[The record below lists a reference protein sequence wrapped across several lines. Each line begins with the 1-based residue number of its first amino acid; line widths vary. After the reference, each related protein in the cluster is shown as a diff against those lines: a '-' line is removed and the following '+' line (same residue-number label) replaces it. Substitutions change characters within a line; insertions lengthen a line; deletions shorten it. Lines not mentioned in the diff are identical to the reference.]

1 MIHKA
6 VILAAGKGTRMR
18 ELTDEMPKP
27 MLPVR
32 GKPILEHIVTG
43 MRDAGITD
51 FCIIT
56 GWHAEKIETYFGD
69 GMAFGVKISYI
80 RQETQDGTGSSVAL
94 ARDFADG
101 EQFLM
106 SYGDIMVEKPIYAGI
121 VKRFSEGSFD
131 GTVSVLG
138 DTQLN
143 KALGLFLFDADFVLA
158 HLIEKPSDDEIAELH
173 KEGWLKKGDTFWYNA
188 GIFVFP
194 PSIFKYLSRIKKSPR
209 GEYEL
214 MDALTLAIRDKE
226 RYAGCMIKGSWA
238 DVRDPE
244 ILASLQ

>member
-69 GMAFGVKISYI
+69 GVAFGVKISYI

-94 ARDFADG
+94 ARDFVGG
-101 EQFLM
+101 EHFLM

-131 GTVSVLG
+131 GTV
-138 DTQLN
+138 
-143 KALGLFLFDADFVLA
+143 K
-158 HLIEKPSDDEIAELH
+158 
-173 KEGWLKKGDTFWYNA
+173 
-188 GIFVFP
+188 
-194 PSIFKYLSRIKKSPR
+194 R
-209 GEYEL
+209 
-214 MDALTLAIRDKE
+214 LTMPA
-226 RYAGCMIKGSWA
+226 
-238 DVRDPE
+238 
-244 ILASLQ
+244 